1 MSHLGME
8 GRCTSQAID
17 DDRLSSLTDDIILSI
32 LMRVDITTATRTSV
46 LSKRWRNF
54 PWLLS
59 ELKLVSDFLPTPFPE
74 PFEAHH
80 VEKAMSCL
88 TKATRSFL
96 ADPRRKSTNITWLL
110 LRLYLNSNYS
120 REIGPLVRDAIDSGL
135 LKELGLGFFHEKKE
149 PRQCPHKEMVQQ
161 AWDVIEF
168 FTTYPCVH
176 SCLVR
181 LFVHNARFAEQD
193 IHHLLFD
200 SCKEL
205 KQLILFHCDVGD
217 CSVWQINAPD
227 SKLKLL
233 QVTMTL
239 LRVEVLCLPKLE
251 RLHLDH
257 WFYCEPPLR
266 FGFVPSLNELTL
278 ICNGTLKNRE
288 FSLSAVLRGTTNIH
302 TLTLDFDGGG
312 LWIQPEGKQLCPA
325 FSKLRKLSIC
335 GMFVDFDLIWT
346 INLLEAAPSVE
357 IFLVQIWD
365 HPCREEMRLRAE
377 AAYGNQRTKPS
388 WSINGF
394 TSSNTWQLKELLFIG
409 YRPLEQQTLFI
420 RAAMKRAPNLKAVHL
435 KENEKPCRR
444 CEAMSTPCPPPRGG
458 FFPRVQEEQDT
469 IVKQLREGVSSSARI
484 IFSSS
489 HATVK
494 CAVYS

>member
-1 MSHLGME
+1 
-8 GRCTSQAID
+8 
-17 DDRLSSLTDDIILSI
+17 
-32 LMRVDITTATRTSV
+32 
-46 LSKRWRNF
+46 
-54 PWLLS
+54 
-59 ELKLVSDFLPTPFPE
+59 
-74 PFEAHH
+74 
-80 VEKAMSCL
+80 
-88 TKATRSFL
+88 
-96 ADPRRKSTNITWLL
+96 
-110 LRLYLNSNYS
+110 
-120 REIGPLVRDAIDSGL
+120 
-135 LKELGLGFFHEKKE
+135 
-149 PRQCPHKEMVQQ
+149 MVQQ
-161 AWDVIEF
+161 ARDVIEF
-168 FTTYPCVH
+168 FTSYPCVH

-205 KQLILFHCDVGD
+205 KLLILFHCDVGD

-239 LRVEVLCLPKLE
+239 LRVE
-251 RLHLDH
+251 
-257 WFYCEPPLR
+257 
-266 FGFVPSLNELTL
+266 
-278 ICNGTLKNRE
+278 NRE

-335 GMFVDFDLIWT
+335 GMFVDFDLLWT

-394 TSSNTWQLKELLFIG
+394 TSSNTWQLKELLFVG

-444 CEAMSTPCPPPRGG
+444 CEAMSTPRPPPRGG
-458 FFPRVQEEQDT
+458 FFPRVQEEQDA
-469 IVKQLREGVSSSARI
+469 IVKQLREGFSSSTQI

-494 CAVYS
+494 CAVYP